1 MGQLEGHTKQ
11 LDAHMGQLESQTG
24 HLDDNMRQ
32 LKGPH
37 QLEANM
43 RLIEAHWRLK

>member
-11 LDAHMGQLESQTG
+11 LDAHMGQLESHTG

-43 RLIEAHWRLK
+43 RLKEANWRLK

>member
-11 LDAHMGQLESQTG
+11 LDAHMGQFESQTG

-37 QLEANM
+37 QVEANM
-43 RLIEAHWRLK
+43 RLKEAN